1 MQPKVNLVEI
11 NLNKELIASNIIQN
25 DYVKKLKHK
34 TKKTKK
40 IKQPFNQPKP
50 DKTPFGSF
58 PKEFLKNTITKENKV
73 FKSKKG
79 PLFDVKPIKPT
90 DFRRYYD
97 RGDIPVKI
105 EHCGSLNKIDWNE
118 KPEEIDLK
126 RYLPSF
132 VEGLREKLDPYRFIA
147 ILGSFELVER
157 NSAEKIIECIPLIIL
172 PLKISLNTRDLE
184 IVAIVCKFIQ
194 KLLHTHAEAGKHLVP
209 YYRQLLPI
217 FNIMKNCNKNLG
229 DHIEYNQRKGLNVG
243 DLINETLELMEVTG
257 GEDAFIN
264 IKYMIP
270 TYESCVYS

>member
-11 NLNKELIASNIIQN
+11 NLNKEIIASNIIQN
-25 DYVKKLKHK
+25 DYMKKMIHK
-34 TKKTKK
+34 SKKTTV
-40 IKQPFNQPKP
+40 PLGMPKP
-50 DKTPFGSF
+50 DKTAFGSF
-58 PKEFLKNTITKENKV
+58 PKEFMKGTKKLKENK
-73 FKSKKG
+73 KGKKKKKN
-79 PLFDVKPIKPT
+79 PLFEIKEPKPT

-105 EHCGSLNKIDWNE
+105 EHCGSLNKIDWVE

-126 RYLPSF
+126 RYFPSF

-147 ILGSFELVER
+147 ILGSFELIEK
-157 NSAEKIIECIPLIIL
+157 NSSEKIIECIPLIIL
-172 PLKISLNTRDLE
+172 PLKISLNTKDPE
-184 IVAIVCKFIQ
+184 IIAVVCKFIQ

-217 FNIMKNCNKNLG
+217 FNIMKSCNKNIG
-229 DHIEYNQRKGLNVG
+229 DAIEYSQRKGLNVG
-243 DLINETLELMEVTG
+243 DLIGETLELMEVTG

>member
-11 NLNKELIASNIIQN
+11 NLNKEIIASNIIQN
-25 DYVKKLKHK
+25 DYMKKMIHK
-34 TKKTKK
+34 SKKTTA
-40 IKQPFNQPKP
+40 PLGMPKP
-50 DKTPFGSF
+50 DKTAFGCF
-58 PKEFLKNTITKENKV
+58 PKEFMKGTKKLKENKQG
-73 FKSKKG
+73 KKKKKN
-79 PLFDVKPIKPT
+79 PLYEIKESKPT

-105 EHCGSLNKIDWNE
+105 EHCGSLNKIDWVE
-118 KPEEIDLK
+118 KPDEIDLK
-126 RYLPSF
+126 RYFPSF

-147 ILGSFELVER
+147 ILGSFELIEK
-157 NSAEKIIECIPLIIL
+157 NSSEKIIECIPLIIL
-172 PLKISLNTRDLE
+172 PLKISLNTKDPE
-184 IVAIVCKFIQ
+184 VIAVVCKFIQ

-217 FNIMKNCNKNLG
+217 FNIMKNCNRNIG
-229 DHIEYNQRKGLNVG
+229 DAIEYSQRKGLNVG
-243 DLINETLELMEVTG
+243 DLIGETLELMEVTG